1 MSVEAEIQ
9 RFIKSEEVFISTN
22 FVFIF
27 LAYYFWYFMT
37 EKCESIDFESENPA
51 ISDGN
56 TFVSSTAVQGRHMQ
70 SAGAFVTN
78 CNINDDIAF
87 ITINK
92 DIFYVSKNEK
102 KALPSYIR

>member
-1 MSVEAEIQ
+1 MWQLCFEVLIQ
-9 RFIKSEEVFISTN
+9 NFAKTEEVFKSTN
-22 FVFIF
+22 FVFI
-27 LAYYFWYFMT
+27 LVAYYFWYFMT

-78 CNINDDIAF
+78 
-87 ITINK
+87 
-92 DIFYVSKNEK
+92 
-102 KALPSYIR
+102 